1 MNNIKNFDPNLLS
14 IDKILFKSNNAVIY
28 DINYI
33 TMKSLGDE
41 DSLYLNFNNV
51 DVYIE
56 ESNENKC
63 LIFTSTGKSKEVLE
77 NYTEFWD
84 KIKIKLR

>member
-1 MNNIKNFDPNLLS
+1 
-14 IDKILFKSNNAVIY
+14 
-28 DINYI
+28 
-33 TMKSLGDE
+33 MKSLGDE
-41 DSLYLNFNNV
+41 DSLYLIFNNV

-63 LIFTSTGKSKEVLE
+63 LILTSTGKNKEVLE

>member
-41 DSLYLNFNNV
+41 DSLYLIFNNV

-63 LIFTSTGKSKEVLE
+63 LIFTSTGKNKEVLE
-77 NYTEFWD
+77 NYT
-84 KIKIKLR
+84 